1 MHIAP
6 ACTGSGEGSD
16 HFRSYVRSL
25 SMHFG
30 RRLLPGL
37 ELMTSWSQG
46 NNITVAPGL
55 PFINGTPSVTP
66 QGFVSCNHTLIMDVI
81 KGLNQFGINSIKF
94 TSNSKIRSEFDFSFE
109 FCWPLVKV
117 FNTKVVPNNPFYL
130 QKNSHNFLRCLSIF
144 PNFLST
150 SALIRN
156 CFRKI

>member
-1 MHIAP
+1 MHIVP

-81 KGLNQFGINSIKF
+81 KGLNQFGINSLQIQRLDLSLIF
-94 TSNSKIRSEFDFSFE
+94 HLNSVGLWSKCSI
-109 FCWPLVKV
+109 
-117 FNTKVVPNNPFYL
+117 
-130 QKNSHNFLRCLSIF
+130 QKLCQIIHSI
-144 PNFLST
+144 S
-150 SALIRN
+150 
-156 CFRKI
+156 RKILIIF